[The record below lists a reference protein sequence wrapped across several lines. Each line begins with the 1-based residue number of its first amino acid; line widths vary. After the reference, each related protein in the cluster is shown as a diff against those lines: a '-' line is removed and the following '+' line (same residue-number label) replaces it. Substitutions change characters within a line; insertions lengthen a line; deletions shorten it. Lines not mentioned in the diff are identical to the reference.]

1 MLLRC
6 FSSHGARNS
15 RSNSRLRLR
24 FAQAGF
30 PIRTSPDQRL
40 VTTSPKRIA
49 GSRVLHRLTLPRH
62 PPYTLSCSYPKTI
75 DEIGEKYLTVSFP
88 PIPIFLNRF
97 YSHWQS
103 HMLVIPGLEEDRFEI
118 YD

>member
-1 MLLRC
+1 MVLRC
-6 FSSHGARNS
+6 FSSHGS
-15 RSNSRLRLR
+15 RITGSNSRNHCG
-24 FAQAGF
+24 FATAGF

-49 GSRVLHRLTLPRH
+49 GSRVLHRLILPRH
-62 PPYTLSCSYPKTI
+62 PPSTLNCSYPKTI

-103 HMLVIPGLEEDRFEI
+103 HMLVIPGLEE
-118 YD
+118 